1 MARVSKKVS
10 AAQRE
15 AENAPHRIWKTAI
28 YARLSD
34 FDDVLRNTESL
45 EVQIS
50 YIKEYINHR
59 DDLML
64 LDVFADKWCTG
75 MNFDRPEFERLLKA
89 LQERKVN
96 CIVVKD
102 FSRLGRN
109 FVETGQY
116 LEQVFPLFGVRFI
129 AINDNYDSLNRQSRD
144 GMLVPIKSMINE
156 MYSKDLSQKI
166 QSCFRSKEARGEIYN
181 PVPFGYKKDQK
192 NHLVLDEEVSD
203 VVVRIF
209 LWKKS
214 GMKEREI
221 AKKLS
226 AQGIQTPFTRR
237 CQLGYLK
244 NTLRVKDPAWQ
255 TVFVTKVLENP
266 IYTGTMVY
274 NRIAYDETNRKIGQ
288 NPRESW
294 RMVPDSHPAIISWE
308 LFDEVSALRE
318 AVQAV
323 KEERK
328 KWCRQRRKNNP
339 NIFKGRIFC
348 KECGEKLVC
357 HWQSDGTLYF
367 YGASCHVSIS
377 EKDLWNGIHVMQK
390 KGMYLGGYRPFGFL
404 PDPNDCHKLILD
416 PVASRYV
423 RLIFEL
429 ALQGNR
435 TGTIAK
441 ILNEKQIPTPATYH
455 VAENHVYSE
464 QKAWDLQHG
473 HWTSGTVYHVL
484 KNEKYKGTY
493 VGAKFIMPVP
503 CKHRVLRAP
512 LEQQVRIEDSHAA
525 IVTPE
530 EFEQAQM
537 VIMLQHGKHQ
547 AGNYTKHQYPLK
559 GKVYCGYCQKL
570 MKYRVLKKLGP
581 SFNCRFSA
589 TAVDSPCKRIPISEE
604 LLEHIVRNAL
614 TAQIK
619 QAEYVLEILHERER
633 KALICFSALE
643 RQEEKL
649 SAEKAEIVKQRVAL
663 YEQYADGNMS
673 KEEFIRQRDAYRVQ
687 EDDKMEQIQRL
698 RTEKDQIFLPVKKDT
713 DNLQAVMNTVGES
726 GDVMHLSQNV
736 VETFIDR
743 IEVFNDKRVKI
754 RFTFEDA
761 LNSYEEK

>member
-1 MARVSKKVS
+1 MIGTYYRLSLADEDVGADKAESNSIQGQRGLVEGYIMARPELATEPRQEYVDDGYSGTSTSRPAFQRLIQDAQDGKV
-10 AAQRE
+10 
-15 AENAPHRIWKTAI
+15 KTI
-28 YARLSD
+28 
-34 FDDVLRNTESL
+34 
-45 EVQIS
+45 I
-50 YIKEYINHR
+50 
-59 DDLML
+59 
-64 LDVFADKWCTG
+64 
-75 MNFDRPEFERLLKA
+75 
-89 LQERKVN
+89 
-96 CIVVKD
+96 VKD
-102 FSRLGRN
+102 FSRFARDYIEAGDYMERI
-109 FVETGQY
+109 
-116 LEQVFPLFGVRFI
+116 FPLLGVRFI
-129 AINDNYDSLNRQSRD
+129 SVNDGYDSGMQAGNDVRGLEVAIKNIINASYSRD
-144 GMLVPIKSMINE
+144 
-156 MYSKDLSQKI
+156 
-166 QSCFRSKEARGEIYN
+166 
-181 PVPFGYKKDQK
+181 
-192 NHLVLDEEVSD
+192 
-203 VVVRIF
+203 
-209 LWKKS
+209 
-214 GMKEREI
+214 
-221 AKKLS
+221 LS
-226 AQGIQTPFTRR
+226 A
-237 CQLGYLK
+237 K
-244 NTLRVKDPAWQ
+244 
-255 TVFVTKVLENP
+255 
-266 IYTGTMVY
+266 
-274 NRIAYDETNRKIGQ
+274 IAAAD
-288 NPRESW
+288 
-294 RMVPDSHPAIISWE
+294 
-308 LFDEVSALRE
+308 
-318 AVQAV
+318 
-323 KEERK
+323 
-328 KWCRQRRKNNP
+328 
-339 NIFKGRIFC
+339 
-348 KECGEKLVC
+348 
-357 HWQSDGTLYF
+357 
-367 YGASCHVSIS
+367 
-377 EKDLWNGIHVMQK
+377 HVMQK

-416 PVASRYV
+416 PVASQYV
-423 RLIFEL
+423 RLVFEL

-441 ILNEKQIPTPATYH
+441 ILNEKQIPTPAAYH
-455 VAENHVYSE
+455 VAESHVYSE
-464 QKAWDLQHG
+464 QKAWDLQHS
-473 HWTSGTVYHVL
+473 HWTSGAVYHVL

-581 SFNCRFSA
+581 SFNCRFSVA
-589 TAVDSPCKRIPISEE
+589 AVDSPCKRIPISEE
-604 LLEHIVRNAL
+604 LLKHIVRNAL

-649 SAEKAEIVKQRVAL
+649 SAEKAELVKLRVAL

-687 EDDKMEQIQRL
+687 EDEKMEQIQRL
-698 RTEKDQIFLPVKKDT
+698 RTEKNQAFQPVKRDT
-713 DNLQAVMNTVGES
+713 DHLQTVISTVEEA

-743 IEVFNDKRVKI
+743 IEVFNDERVKI